1 MMKIKEDGEWIS
13 FTKET
18 PPNGVHRVKK
28 GDREIRMNCCYGEYS
43 NMFTG
48 IPTEDVPLT
57 IDDTCYWFKSNVP
70 PPPPPTYYMS
80 NMKPT
85 ATIAPAPPKEW
96 QDAFEKS
103 YALLKIDM
111 DAFEA
116 NPTIEG
122 MLEFAQKRPDNL
134 SIIKN
139 SGDIIVVRALLVED
153 IIREKMKDVIVV
165 DYSEENGDYLII
177 LEKK

>member
-1 MMKIKEDGEWIS
+1 MI
-13 FTKET
+13 
-18 PPNGVHRVKK
+18 P
-28 GDREIRMNCCYGEYS
+28 EYPG
-43 NMFTG
+43 NP
-48 IPTEDVPLT
+48 I
-57 IDDTCYWFKSNVP
+57 
-70 PPPPPTYYMS
+70 
-80 NMKPT
+80 MKPT
-85 ATIAPAPPKEW
+85 MTVPPPKEW

>member
-1 MMKIKEDGEWIS
+1 MIPEYPG
-13 FTKET
+13 T
-18 PPNGVHRVKK
+18 P
-28 GDREIRMNCCYGEYS
+28 I
-43 NMFTG
+43 
-48 IPTEDVPLT
+48 
-57 IDDTCYWFKSNVP
+57 
-70 PPPPPTYYMS
+70 
-80 NMKPT
+80 MKPT
-85 ATIAPAPPKEW
+85 MTVPLPKEW